1 MLRYIAK
8 RVLSAIITIW
18 FIMTLT
24 FTLMNAIPGDPF
36 ASEKM
41 NDPVIIANMK
51 AKYGLDKPFIEQYGT
66 YMRNYM
72 HGDFGISFM
81 KKGITTNDI
90 ISAGFPYS
98 LAIGIWASLVI
109 LGFGIFFGIIAALV
123 TGVGMCLSMKVI
135 GSGTTMFVL
144 GVMIGMIGL
153 FCMGVNYPIYE
164 KFLAK
169 GKQKYAFEIMQLA
182 KEISEK

>member
-24 FTLMNAIPGDPF
+24 FILMNAIPGDPF

-66 YMRNYM
+66 VWNIYAELY
-72 HGDFGISFM
+72 
-81 KKGITTNDI
+81 
-90 ISAGFPYS
+90 AWGFWYF
-98 LAIGIWASLVI
+98 L
-109 LGFGIFFGIIAALV
+109 
-123 TGVGMCLSMKVI
+123 
-135 GSGTTMFVL
+135 
-144 GVMIGMIGL
+144 
-153 FCMGVNYPIYE
+153 YE
-164 KFLAK
+164 KRNHN
-169 GKQKYAFEIMQLA
+169 Q
-182 KEISEK
+182 

>member
-51 AKYGLDKPFIEQYGT
+51 AK
-66 YMRNYM
+66 
-72 HGDFGISFM
+72 
-81 KKGITTNDI
+81 
-90 ISAGFPYS
+90 
-98 LAIGIWASLVI
+98 
-109 LGFGIFFGIIAALV
+109 
-123 TGVGMCLSMKVI
+123 
-135 GSGTTMFVL
+135 
-144 GVMIGMIGL
+144 
-153 FCMGVNYPIYE
+153 
-164 KFLAK
+164 
-169 GKQKYAFEIMQLA
+169 
-182 KEISEK
+182 

>member
-81 KKGITTNDI
+81 KKGITKSRCYVSW
-90 ISAGFPYS
+90 ISGRICGDRRIVRTDTA
-98 LAIGIWASLVI
+98 
-109 LGFGIFFGIIAALV
+109 
-123 TGVGMCLSMKVI
+123 
-135 GSGTTMFVL
+135 
-144 GVMIGMIGL
+144 
-153 FCMGVNYPIYE
+153 PIY
-164 KFLAK
+164 KSIDVS
-169 GKQKYAFEIMQLA
+169 G
-182 KEISEK
+182 S

>member
-51 AKYGLDKPFIEQYGT
+51 AKYAKAEVNVDKICKVLEGHQIQLLKDAAMLDQMYQLNLT
-66 YMRNYM
+66 YY
-72 HGDFGISFM
+72 
-81 KKGITTNDI
+81 KE
-90 ISAGFPYS
+90 
-98 LAIGIWASLVI
+98 
-109 LGFGIFFGIIAALV
+109 
-123 TGVGMCLSMKVI
+123 LSMYI
-135 GSGTTMFVL
+135 L
-144 GVMIGMIGL
+144 
-153 FCMGVNYPIYE
+153 YE
-164 KFLAK
+164 KRNHN
-169 GKQKYAFEIMQLA
+169 Q
-182 KEISEK
+182 